1 MQTHH
6 LELNNPDFI
15 RNPYLILG
23 ELRNSKPIFYDATWK
38 KVFVLRYD
46 HISQLLRDK
55 RLGRSIFHVLSRDEL
70 GFPPPDPRL
79 TAFDAF
85 QEHHILDME
94 GGGHTRIRGLV
105 QKAFTPS
112 RVENLRL
119 RIRDLVRESFEDLPS
134 TFDAVHDFAEPLPVT
149 VIAELLGVPKSD
161 RHKLRPWSAA
171 IVKLY
176 ELGYSDATAEAGN
189 TAVLEFSSYIQEL
202 AGQRRLEPQ
211 DDLISAL
218 VQVEEA
224 GERLSNA
231 ELIANCILFLN
242 AGHEATVNGL
252 SSALLALHNHPNA
265 KAELVAAVSQPDT
278 AKIWTSAVDELLR
291 FDTPLPMFERW
302 VLEDME
308 FAGVQLK
315 KGMELALMYAS
326 GNRDPNKFEQP
337 DQIMLTREPNMH
349 LTFGL
354 GTHYCIGAPLARLEM
369 GVALRMFLEK
379 FPKYSI
385 PVQPL
390 EYTGFVIRGL
400 KKLIVDV

>member
-15 RNPYLILG
+15 RNPYPLLE
-23 ELRNSKPIFYDATWK
+23 ELRNAKPIFFDTTWN

-46 HISQLLRDK
+46 HISSLLRDK

-70 GFPPPDPRL
+70 GFPPPDARL

-94 GGGHTRIRGLV
+94 GRGHTRLRGLV

-119 RIRDLVRESFEDLPS
+119 RIRDLVAQSFNHLPQ
-134 TFDAVHDFAEPLPVT
+134 TFDAVRDFAEPLPVT
-149 VIAELLGVPKSD
+149 VIAELLGVPQTD
-161 RHKLRPWSAA
+161 RHLLRPWSAA

-176 ELGYSDATAEAGN
+176 ELGYSDETAMAGN
-189 TAVLEFSSYIQEL
+189 TAVLEFSSYIQSL
-202 AGQRRLEPQ
+202 ANLRRTKPE

-218 VQVEEA
+218 VEVEEA
-224 GERLSNA
+224 GEKLSNA
-231 ELIANCILFLN
+231 ELVANCILFLN

-252 SSALLALHNHPNA
+252 SSALLALHNHPSA
-265 KAELVAAVSQPDT
+265 KAELVAATSQPDN
-278 AKIWTSAVDELLR
+278 AKIWQTAIDELLR

-315 KGMELALMYAS
+315 KGMELALLYAS
-326 GNRDPNKFEQP
+326 GNRDPNKFEHP
-337 DQIMLTREPNMH
+337 DQMMLTREPNMH

-369 GVALRMFLEK
+369 GVALRMFLQK
-379 FPKYSI
+379 FPNYVVPKQS
-385 PVQPL
+385 L

-400 KKLIVDV
+400 KHLIVET